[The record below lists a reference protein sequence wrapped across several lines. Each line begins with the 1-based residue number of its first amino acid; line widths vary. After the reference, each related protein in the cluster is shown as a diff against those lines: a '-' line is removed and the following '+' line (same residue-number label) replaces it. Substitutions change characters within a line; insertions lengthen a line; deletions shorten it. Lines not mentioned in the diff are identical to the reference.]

1 VRVAHINCVTIA
13 AFSSAT
19 FQVHESPE
27 FIQTALKRVNEHR
40 KNSET
45 GGWRPK
51 PVSEITGTQSL
62 CAGKV
67 FNAPV
72 CTLFE
77 HREYTVMQ
85 SPGKAAVSKVSIGSE
100 QAGQRL
106 DNFLFRMLKGVP
118 KSRIYRMLREGEL
131 RVSGRR
137 SKPDYKLVEGDEI
150 RIPPVRVAEKAET
163 PPMSSLTHPLLDRVI
178 YRDDALLIIDKPA
191 GQAVHGGSGISLGVI
206 EQLRQEL
213 PDARFLELAHRLD
226 KETSGILVL
235 ALKRSALVE
244 LHRMLRDGEPRKT
257 YLALAVGEWRDPIR
271 HIKLSLH
278 KFLTEDGER
287 RVEVNDEGQRAH
299 TIFRR
304 IKVVGGQQ
312 SRSTSACTDLAHP
325 LRVYS
330 LLEAELKTGRTHQ
343 IRVHLAA
350 VHHPIAGDTKYGDAG
365 LNRTLKHQGLRRMFL
380 HSARL
385 EIRHPLTG
393 AELKLEAPLPADLQG
408 FLDSLN

>member
-1 VRVAHINCVTIA
+1 M
-13 AFSSAT
+13 
-19 FQVHESPE
+19 
-27 FIQTALKRVNEHR
+27 
-40 KNSET
+40 
-45 GGWRPK
+45 
-51 PVSEITGTQSL
+51 
-62 CAGKV
+62 
-67 FNAPV
+67 
-72 CTLFE
+72 LFE
-77 HREYTVMQ
+77 QGEYTVMH
-85 SPGKAAVSKVSIGSE
+85 SAGKAAVSRSVSKILIGSE

-150 RIPPVRVAEKAET
+150 RIPPVRVAEPAET
-163 PPMSSLTHPLLDRVI
+163 PPVGPITHPLLERVI
-178 YRDDALLIIDKPA
+178 YRDDALLVIDKPA
-191 GQAVHGGSGISLGVI
+191 GQAVHGGSGVSLGII

-244 LHRMLRDGEPRKT
+244 LHRMLREGEPKKT
-257 YLALAVGEWRDPIR
+257 YLALAVGEWRDPVR

-304 IKVVGGQQ
+304 IKVAGG
-312 SRSTSACTDLAHP
+312 
-325 LRVYS
+325 YS

-350 VHHPIAGDTKYGDAG
+350 VHHPIAGDTKYGSAE
-365 LNRTLKHQGLRRMFL
+365 LNRTLKHQGLKRMFL

-393 AELKLEAPLPADLQG
+393 AELKIEAPLPADLQG
-408 FLDSLN
+408 FLNTLG